1 MINLN
6 GLTTEE
12 YDLVFNTDWNKGN
25 DSEMTSLQRA
35 MIHDL
40 FLKYL
45 RYKPKEIEKQT
56 DTEPIGFI
64 EIN

>member
-6 GLTTEE
+6 GLTQEE

-25 DSEMTSLQRA
+25 ESTLPSLQRA

-45 RYKPKEIEKQT
+45 RHYTKRIDEEENNSIVQ
-56 DTEPIGFI
+56 GFVD
-64 EIN
+64 